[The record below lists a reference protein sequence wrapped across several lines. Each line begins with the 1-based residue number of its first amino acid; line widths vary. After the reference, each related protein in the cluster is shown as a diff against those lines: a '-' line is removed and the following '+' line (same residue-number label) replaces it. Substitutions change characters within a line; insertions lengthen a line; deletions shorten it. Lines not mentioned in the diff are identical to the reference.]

1 MEQLLNIPVIVETK
15 PGKKPSVPLEI
26 TKQLLETKRPRN
38 AEIEVSLFENCNIKC
53 DFCFLDQDSTE
64 HTTFPEML
72 EKVKIM
78 EKFME
83 ERKGTVQVMQV
94 NFLGGE
100 LFQDHWMEEK
110 IEEYYQLATMLAEM
124 AERYEYP
131 MFRIIWVSNF
141 IFKKKELV
149 KGLIDRLRD
158 EGIDNHLI
166 VSYDFEGRPMSN
178 RYKKHIDW
186 FGPEYIT
193 SFSLVG
199 TVASINKFM
208 QDDDEYFKYL
218 YSRFNIYFDS
228 FIPEKGTDDMMPSD
242 SLIYEWYKFMADKY
256 PKIRPVSTLLANEKN
271 DMTCLSLN
279 KITIFPD
286 NRTSNCRWHQYDQ
299 NDFKTEYNIDDNA
312 GMMQAHL
319 DEQGCLSCEYFQKC
333 GLRCF
338 TQADWRNRKQD
349 MSNPKCPMKAFYN
362 YVLKGIEY
370 QHEPSYTD
378 HTD

>member
-1 MEQLLNIPVIVETK
+1 
-15 PGKKPSVPLEI
+15 
-26 TKQLLETKRPRN
+26 
-38 AEIEVSLFENCNIKC
+38 
-53 DFCFLDQDSTE
+53 
-64 HTTFPEML
+64 
-72 EKVKIM
+72 
-78 EKFME
+78 
-83 ERKGTVQVMQV
+83 
-94 NFLGGE
+94 
-100 LFQDHWMEEK
+100 
-110 IEEYYQLATMLAEM
+110 
-124 AERYEYP
+124 
-131 MFRIIWVSNF
+131 
-141 IFKKKELV
+141 
-149 KGLIDRLRD
+149 
-158 EGIDNHLI
+158 
-166 VSYDFEGRPMSN
+166 
-178 RYKKHIDW
+178 
-186 FGPEYIT
+186 
-193 SFSLVG
+193 
-199 TVASINKFM
+199 M